1 MGAGCKLAY
10 KHWQMVMDVHPDN
23 LTTAFGLRHSAL
35 MYYFERDIYVSFDKQ
50 SIKTNVHC

>member
-23 LTTAFGLRHSAL
+23 LTTAFGLRHAAL